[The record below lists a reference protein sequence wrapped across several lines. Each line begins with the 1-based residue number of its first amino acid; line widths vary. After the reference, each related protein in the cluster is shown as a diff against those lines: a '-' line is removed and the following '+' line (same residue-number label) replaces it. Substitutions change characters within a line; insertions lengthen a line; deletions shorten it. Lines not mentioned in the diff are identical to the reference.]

1 MQIGPLTVRDTGR
14 RESTEGETVSG
25 KAFCG
30 MATIYE
36 IEVPGATLEVHDV
49 RWENG
54 ERDVRTEARLE
65 GPTVFDELAGRLRI
79 GVDAAPNGRRKM
91 RLRIPARSAPHKM
104 PTFHQTSVAE
114 LDKVCG
120 IDTAAL
126 LYEAGA
132 IKVDVQRLAIGDTSR
147 TKNELCVV
155 FDDNDF
161 ASTVPIVAYTVTPV
175 LAFWKQF
182 A

>member
-1 MQIGPLTVRDTGR
+1 MQIGPLTVRDTGPR
-14 RESTEGETVSG
+14 DLIDGETVSG
-25 KAFCG
+25 TVCCG
-30 MATIYE
+30 TATVYE
-36 IEVPGATLEVHDV
+36 VEGPGATLELLDA
-49 RWENG
+49 RWQNG
-54 ERDVRTEARLE
+54 ERDLRSTARLD
-65 GPTVFDELAGRLRI
+65 GPTLFDELAGRLRI

-161 ASTVPIVAYTVTPV
+161 ASTVPIVAYTITPV